1 MELIKTPQAQTIP
14 NKSVGYFPLYGF
26 QAKLNNFDYGLLVYD
41 TYDYIDKVI
50 SLSLSNPISA
60 AFKIYYEQTKKQ
72 KVLVLSNYVRYG
84 TNGKQEILLLR
95 YGFSFE
101 DVEWLKNY
109 IIKIDENEIIF
120 NDKISDLEPAKYEVI
135 QRYIY

>member
-26 QAKLNNFDYGLLVYD
+26 KAKLNDFDYDLLVYD

-60 AFKIYYEQTKKQ
+60 ALQIYYERTKNIKA
-72 KVLVLSNYVRYG
+72 LALSNYVRYG
-84 TNGKQEILLLR
+84 TNDNQEILLLR
-95 YGFSFE
+95 YGFNFE
-101 DVEWLKNY
+101 DIEWLKDY
-109 IIKIDENEIIF
+109 ITKIDENEIVF
-120 NDKISDLEPAKYEVI
+120 NDKISDLEPEKYEVI